1 MQYSKYYIRWIL
13 LSVMTLQVFVAIAQT
28 AVDSTTVAALEQWNK
43 KWMSKDNILLSHFC
57 GVIYQDTIGKKES
70 FSATLRQLKE
80 LMLFIPENYQQ
91 IDQYGNPYI
100 QAYLYNF
107 TDTTVTLQRF
117 DDALGI
123 VQHYFKPKATWIQ
136 SVPPPV
142 GLCGNG
148 IWTQPLLPDHYLHLK
163 IESRSLLKGDKS
175 IPYKIMLQ
183 INENL
188 VIAARP
194 LDVKLMSS
202 QINAIAGTITPGNT
216 PH

>member
-1 MQYSKYYIRWIL
+1 MQNRKHYIKWIM
-13 LSVMTLQVFVAIAQT
+13 LSMMTFQLFTALAQT
-28 AVDSTTVAALEQWNK
+28 EVESTTNAALDQWMK
-43 KWMSKDNILLSHFC
+43 KWMSTGNIQLSHFC
-57 GVIYQDTIGKKES
+57 SVTDQDMIGNKES
-70 FSATLRQLKE
+70 FSATLRSSKE
-80 LMLFIPENYQQ
+80 LMLHIPDNYQQ
-91 IDQYGNPYI
+91 IDQYGNTYI
-100 QAYLYNF
+100 LVYLYNF
-107 TDTTVTLQRF
+107 TDTVVTLQRF

-123 VQHYFKPKATWIQ
+123 VQHYFKPEARWIQ

-148 IWTQPLLPDHYLHLK
+148 IWTQQLLPDHYLRLK
-163 IESRSLLKGDKS
+163 IDSRSLLKGDKS

-194 LDVKLMSS
+194 IDVKLMSN
-202 QINAIAGTITPGNT
+202 QIDAIAQTITPGNT